1 MKRIKNRKKHF
12 QITNPLGFSL
22 FCAMIILVIGL
33 IVGVVFLAKGG
44 YIKQMLTCAKSEL
57 NGERTA
63 PTQEAEASP
72 SPELTEEPSVE
83 PTESA
88 EETPDVGTPVPETP
102 TPPPLEPE
110 TPDPAATY
118 DPKRDPNAPLA
129 GVTIGLD
136 PLRSASDKNAKK
148 EEGKYNVAFAK
159 ALAEFLES
167 KGATVVITREDN
179 ESPGASKRLKII
191 KDAECD
197 IALRFFCNH
206 ISAKTS
212 GCFVEATKN
221 NRDFAQIMIDEYSA
235 ATGIPKQKGN
245 NKKDGV
251 EKVSNDDD
259 PVSSKCGCPCVR
271 IILGNW
277 DNKTERANLQDEAF
291 QQKMFEG
298 ILQAFLKQ
306 LNPTE

>member
-22 FCAMIILVIGL
+22 FCAMIILAIGL
-33 IVGVVFLAKGG
+33 IVGLVFLIKGG
-44 YIKQMLTCAKSEL
+44 YVQQMLNCAKSEL
-57 NGERTA
+57 NGERA
-63 PTQEAEASP
+63 VPTEEAEAT
-72 SPELTEEPSVE
+72 PEPDKTEEPSSA

-88 EETPDVGTPVPETP
+88 AETPEIGTPEPETP

-110 TPDPAATY
+110 TPAPNATY
-118 DPKRDPNAPLA
+118 DPLKDPDAALH
-129 GVTIGLD
+129 GVTIGID
-136 PLRSASDKNAKK
+136 PMRGGSKNKA
-148 EEGKYNVAFAK
+148 EGEYDLAFAK
-159 ALAEFLES
+159 ALGAYLES
-167 KGATVVITREDN
+167 KGATVVITRENNN
-179 ESPGASKRLKII
+179 ELSTTKRAKII

-197 IALRFFCNH
+197 IALRLFCNH

-212 GCFVEATKN
+212 GCFVEGTKSN
-221 NRDFAQIMIDEYSA
+221 LDFAQLLIDEYSA
-235 ATGIPKQKGN
+235 ATGIPKQKGS

-251 EKVSNDDD
+251 EKVSNSDDQ
-259 PVSSKCGCPCVR
+259 VSSKCGCPCVR

-277 DNKTERANLQDEAF
+277 DNKSERANLQDEAF

-298 ILQAFLKQ
+298 IYQAFLKQ

>member
-33 IVGVVFLAKGG
+33 IVGVIFLAKGG

-57 NGERTA
+57 NGERA
-63 PTQEAEASP
+63 VPTQEAEASP
-72 SPELTEEPSVE
+72 SPELTEEPSIA

-110 TPDPAATY
+110 TPDPSATY
-118 DPKRDPNAPLA
+118 DPKLDPNAPLA

-136 PLRSASDKNAKK
+136 PMRGGSK
-148 EEGKYNVAFAK
+148 GKADGPYDLEFAK
-159 ALAEFLES
+159 ALGAYLES

-179 ESPGASKRLKII
+179 NDMSTSKRAKII
-191 KDAECD
+191 KDADCD
-197 IALRFFCNH
+197 IALRLFCNH
-206 ISAKTS
+206 ISSKTS

-221 NRDFAQIMIDEYSA
+221 NLDFAQILIDEYSA
-235 ATGIPKQKGN
+235 ATGIPKQKGS

-251 EKVSNDDD
+251 EKVSNSDDQ
-259 PVSSKCGCPCVR
+259 VSSKCGCPCVR

-291 QQKMFEG
+291 QQKMMEAIFE
-298 ILQAFLKQ
+298 AFLKQ

>member
-1 MKRIKNRKKHF
+1 MKRIKNRKRHF

-33 IVGVVFLAKGG
+33 IVGVIFLAKGG

-57 NGERTA
+57 NGERA
-63 PTQEAEASP
+63 VSTQEAEATP
-72 SPELTEEPSVE
+72 APDLTDEPSLA

-136 PLRSASDKNAKK
+136 PMRGGSKNKA
-148 EEGKYNVAFAK
+148 EGEYDLAFAN
-159 ALAEFLES
+159 ALGAYLES
-167 KGATVVITREDN
+167 KGATVVITRENNN
-179 ESPGASKRLKII
+179 ELSTSKRAKII

-197 IALRFFCNH
+197 IALRLFCNH

-212 GCFVEATKN
+212 GCFVEATKSN
-221 NRDFAQIMIDEYSA
+221 QAFAQIMIDEYSA

-251 EKVSNDDD
+251 EKVSNSDDQ
-259 PVSSKCGCPCVR
+259 VSSKCGCPCVR

-298 ILQAFLKQ
+298 IYEAFLKQ
-306 LNPTE
+306 LKPAE